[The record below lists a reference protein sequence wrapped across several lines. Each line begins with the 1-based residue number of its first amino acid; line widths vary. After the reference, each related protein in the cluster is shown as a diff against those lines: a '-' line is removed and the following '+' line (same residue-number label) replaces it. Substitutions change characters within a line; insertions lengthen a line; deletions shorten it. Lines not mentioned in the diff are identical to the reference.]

1 MISSIVAIV
10 FLISV
15 FLVICLI
22 AYMFFI
28 KLLII
33 FYSFFTSDK
42 GHKYK
47 KPTPPKHQALNPK
60 L

>member
-22 AYMFFI
+22 AYRFFI
-28 KLLII
+28 KLLIV

-42 GHKYK
+42 RHKYE
-47 KPTPPKHQALNPK
+47 KPTPLNTN